1 MKLQEETEI
10 LISKVPFASA
20 GTVLPLQLGN
30 IHHKSRGEC
39 QHSSVSWRD
48 ALPNP
53 HSWKGR
59 FASAEQTE
67 LILEG

>member
-39 QHSSVSWRD
+39 QHSSVS
-48 ALPNP
+48 
-53 HSWKGR
+53 
-59 FASAEQTE
+59 
-67 LILEG
+67 